1 MSSRHRLIGSDFKNI
16 NSNLSPIGD
25 SIMDTFRCSI
35 NDKIINKDLDALKK
49 HNSNFQE
56 IELNIQE
63 LLENI
68 SQGKAF
74 SPIVFKSNTRTGANF
89 ISSQLLVLDFDK
101 SNLEE
106 TLEHEYIKSH
116 ASAYYTTPSHRVG
129 SNGDKFRI
137 IFQVP
142 ETITD
147 QETYKTCL
155 ENLLGKFPEADQACK
170 DTARSFYGS
179 KNCIYACWDREMSLE
194 EFENLKT
201 SQITRKK
208 SEKML
213 SLLSPVTD
221 EKLFNEIKDMLKS
234 IPASIGYEEWRNIV
248 WALCSRL
255 KPEEVR
261 DLVNSWSPDY
271 KNNGKQLNELI
282 SRYDGSISIRTL
294 YYHAQKY
301 DYDLPKHYLKKL
313 TAGQAVEEELI
324 KRKNQIIISVS
335 GLLHEYKNGYYEPIK
350 DTDFNK
356 EVSNFFKNYI
366 TSFKTGATDY
376 AKPCHTEEAYKYL
389 VQSYA
394 VDIDKINPSGI
405 NLKNGF
411 LRLAYDER
419 FKPVFTLEE
428 HKPEQL
434 NIYICDYEYKLDAD
448 DSDLNGFLD
457 NVLDKV
463 DQEIILRLIASC
475 LDIKTARKHAGRG
488 LKAVINY
495 GDGANGKDTLREIF
509 TQLIGKHRFTSISLQ
524 SFKEADSG
532 RRFGIFDL
540 YRSAINWS
548 SENSAINLD
557 KSQTLKAAITGD
569 PIQLERKNKDPIEAS
584 PRTIFFFN
592 MNGTPNISS
601 LSEAVKS
608 RLCPIEFKN
617 TFKTNPNSSIST
629 EKKADPRFKEDPE
642 FIRKTILPALLNRI
656 IDAFSKLLDEGID
669 YGSKEKHFEDIARS
683 NNHLLE
689 FIEEA
694 SLVECSLDQGLSIGE
709 IYESYIQWCL
719 SSGLA
724 NDKSGISKASFIS
737 ETDRFISNAAEMS
750 KRLGECF
757 SWLKRGRVKR
767 AGRLFR
773 VIGVRVR

>member
-16 NSNLSPIGD
+16 NSNSSPIGD

-56 IELNIQE
+56 TQLNIQE
-63 LLENI
+63 LLENV

-74 SPIVFKSNTRTGANF
+74 SPIAFKDNTRTGKNF
-89 ISSQLLVLDFDK
+89 ISAQLLVLDFDK
-101 SNLEE
+101 SNLKE
-106 TLEHEYIKSH
+106 TLEHEYIKSYT
-116 ASAYYTTPSHRVG
+116 SAYYTTPSHRLG

-179 KNCIYACWDREMSLE
+179 KNCTYKYWDKKISLE
-194 EFENLKT
+194 EFEDLKT
-201 SQITRKK
+201 PKITRKK

-213 SLLSPVTD
+213 SPLSPVTD

-271 KNNGKQLNELI
+271 KNDGEHLEELI
-282 SRYDGSISIRTL
+282 NRYDGSISIRTL
-294 YYHAQKY
+294 YYHAQKHH
-301 DYDLPKHYLKKL
+301 YDLSKHYLKKL

-324 KRKNQIIISVS
+324 KRKNRIIISVS

-350 DTDFNK
+350 ETDFSK
-356 EVSNFFKNYI
+356 EVSNFFKEYI

-376 AKPCHTEEAYKYL
+376 AKSQCTDEAYKYL
-389 VQSYA
+389 VQSHA
-394 VDIDKINPSGI
+394 VDIDRINPSGI

-411 LRLAYDER
+411 LRLAYVER

-434 NIYICDYEYKLDAD
+434 NIYICDYEYKLEAD

-475 LDIKTARKHAGRG
+475 LDIKTARKHVGRG

-601 LSEAVKS
+601 LGEAVKS

-642 FIRKTILPALLNRI
+642 FIRKTILPALLKRI
-656 IDAFSKLLDEGID
+656 IEAFSKLLDEGID
-669 YGSKEKHFEDIARS
+669 YSSKDKLFNDIVKES
-683 NNHLLE
+683 NHLYD
-689 FIEEA
+689 FIEDTR
-694 SLVECSLDQGLSIGE
+694 LKRCSAENGLSAGE
-709 IYESYIQWCL
+709 IYECYLSWCIGNDIA
-719 SSGLA
+719 SSEQDLKRSGYFSDS
-724 NDKSGISKASFIS
+724 DKAV
-737 ETDRFISNAAEMS
+737 TNPAEMS
-750 KRLGECF
+750 KRLREIF
-757 SWLKRGRVKR
+757 PNIAKKKTKAKRLLGL
-767 AGRLFR
+767 RLED
-773 VIGVRVR
+773 

>member
-1 MSSRHRLIGSDFKNI
+1 
-16 NSNLSPIGD
+16 LS
-25 SIMDTFRCSI
+25 
-35 NDKIINKDLDALKK
+35 
-49 HNSNFQE
+49 
-56 IELNIQE
+56 
-63 LLENI
+63 
-68 SQGKAF
+68 
-74 SPIVFKSNTRTGANF
+74 
-89 ISSQLLVLDFDK
+89 
-101 SNLEE
+101 
-106 TLEHEYIKSH
+106 
-116 ASAYYTTPSHRVG
+116 
-129 SNGDKFRI
+129 
-137 IFQVP
+137 
-142 ETITD
+142 
-147 QETYKTCL
+147 
-155 ENLLGKFPEADQACK
+155 
-170 DTARSFYGS
+170 
-179 KNCIYACWDREMSLE
+179 
-194 EFENLKT
+194 
-201 SQITRKK
+201 
-208 SEKML
+208 
-213 SLLSPVTD
+213 
-221 EKLFNEIKDMLKS
+221 
-234 IPASIGYEEWRNIV
+234 
-248 WALCSRL
+248 
-255 KPEEVR
+255 
-261 DLVNSWSPDY
+261 
-271 KNNGKQLNELI
+271 
-282 SRYDGSISIRTL
+282 
-294 YYHAQKY
+294 
-301 DYDLPKHYLKKL
+301 
-313 TAGQAVEEELI
+313 
-324 KRKNQIIISVS
+324 
-335 GLLHEYKNGYYEPIK
+335 
-350 DTDFNK
+350 
-356 EVSNFFKNYI
+356 
-366 TSFKTGATDY
+366 
-376 AKPCHTEEAYKYL
+376 
-389 VQSYA
+389 
-394 VDIDKINPSGI
+394 
-405 NLKNGF
+405 
-411 LRLAYDER
+411 YDESS
-419 FKPVFTLEE
+419 KPVFTLEK

-434 NIYICDYEYKLDAD
+434 NIYICDYEYKLEAD

-548 SENSAINLD
+548 SENSAINTD

-584 PRTIFFFN
+584 PRAIFFFN

-656 IDAFSKLLDEGID
+656 IEAFSKLLDEGID
-669 YGSKEKHFEDIARS
+669 YNSKEKHFEDIARS

-689 FIEEA
+689 FIGES
-694 SLVECSLDQGLSIGE
+694 SLVECSLDQGLSVGE

-757 SWLKRGRVKR
+757 LGIKRGRVKLD
-767 AGRLFR
+767 GRCVR
-773 VIGVRVR
+773 VIGVRVNALQ